1 MADTY
6 WKALDKVR
14 ATEDWKARTLA
25 ALERA
30 PARPRMRVLPRVLA
44 AAAAC
49 AALFATA
56 LAVSPGLREVLGTAL
71 GSFAPYAQEVEGV
84 SAADQGIEV
93 RVVSALSDGNRSVA
107 YLEVRDLTGDRIGP
121 DTFLS
126 LAIGGLSRQPAA
138 YSASRYGGG
147 RPLHYDTETGTI
159 LTSVELTV
167 DGPPASSGTL
177 DVVFERLT
185 PSLRR
190 ESGTFSPSLLTGSAL
205 ETVTLETGETVL
217 VPEQTPAGLEGIQS
231 GFLSAVGFGTDGR
244 LHIQFRYGEGIN
256 AAESTLHLEVGSRS
270 YEASG
275 GGDQAAY
282 DRLLRYFDMGEDG
295 GETLFEYGGAWYQD
309 TCYNIWPS
317 DWEDVS
323 LGGVS
328 GRFIGGELIEG
339 EWNLSIPLENV
350 PHRRIPVGE
359 YIGHIKLTYLDLTA
373 MGMSV
378 ESDPGE
384 TPDTLGYPASLFFS
398 DGTTL
403 ALGKPDTT
411 SNGQGYSFNHWSTEA
426 PIDPGQVV
434 GVSIGMRYIPIQS
447 GDTAG
452 PGYWLAELPAQE
464 TESG

>member
-30 PARPRMRVLPRVLA
+30 PARPRMRVLA

-126 LAIGGLSRQPAA
+126 LAIGGLSRQPAD

-147 RPLHYDTETGTI
+147 RPLHYDAETGTI

-190 ESGTFSPSLLTGSAL
+190 ESGAFSPSLLTGAAL

-217 VPEQTPAGLEGIQS
+217 VPEQTPSLLEGTELAA
-231 GFLSAVGFGTDGR
+231 LSSIGFGGDGR
-244 LHIQFRYGEGIN
+244 LHIQLRYGESLN
-256 AAESTLHLEVGSRS
+256 VQASDLHASIYSRS
-270 YEASG
+270 HAQMVESG
-275 GGDQAAY
+275 VFDQEAY
-282 DRLLRYFDMGEDG
+282 DRSAQYFQENT
-295 GETLFEYGGAWYQD
+295 ETIFEWEGAWYLDKCFQSA
-309 TCYNIWPS
+309 PS
-317 DWEDVS
+317 DLRDIQVGEVS
-323 LGGVS
+323 VMA
-328 GRFIGGELIEG
+328 IEG
-339 EWNLSIPLENV
+339 ELVEGRWALSIPLENV
-350 PHRRIPVGE
+350 PHRSFQAE
-359 YIGHIKLTYLDLTA
+359 EAIGAVTLRFLDLTTL
-373 MGMSV
+373 GLSTR
-378 ESDPGE
+378 SDPGDRLGVLHYPVTVYLE
-384 TPDTLGYPASLFFS
+384 DGSRIAAGYPDSS
-398 DGTTL
+398 VI
-403 ALGKPDTT
+403 
-411 SNGQGYSFNHWSTEA
+411 NGVAYDHWSFPE
-426 PIDPGQVV
+426 PIDPEAVV
-434 GVSIGMRYIPIQS
+434 GLAFDQWYVPID
-447 GDTAG
+447 GEAAG
-452 PGYWLAELPAQE
+452 PGYWLTELPQVPG
-464 TESG
+464 TESP

>member
-217 VPEQTPAGLEGIQS
+217 VPEQTPSLLEGTELAA
-231 GFLSAVGFGTDGR
+231 LSSIGFGGDGR
-244 LHIQFRYGEGIN
+244 LHIQLRYGESLN
-256 AAESTLHLEVGSRS
+256 VQASDLHASIYSRS
-270 YEASG
+270 
-275 GGDQAAY
+275 
-282 DRLLRYFDMGEDG
+282 
-295 GETLFEYGGAWYQD
+295 
-309 TCYNIWPS
+309 
-317 DWEDVS
+317 
-323 LGGVS
+323 
-328 GRFIGGELIEG
+328 
-339 EWNLSIPLENV
+339 
-350 PHRRIPVGE
+350 H
-359 YIGHIKLTYLDLTA
+359 
-373 MGMSV
+373 
-378 ESDPGE
+378 
-384 TPDTLGYPASLFFS
+384 
-398 DGTTL
+398 
-403 ALGKPDTT
+403 
-411 SNGQGYSFNHWSTEA
+411 
-426 PIDPGQVV
+426 
-434 GVSIGMRYIPIQS
+434 
-447 GDTAG
+447 
-452 PGYWLAELPAQE
+452 AQML
-464 TESG
+464 ESGVFDQ